1 MIGLS
6 VTSKIDEQQIEML
19 LIRFDLLKPDRR
31 TATSTMYENNP
42 LITGRVQIGFVEK
55 KWLSHVSVRITLF
68 VKGNG

>member
-42 LITGRVQIGFVEK
+42 LITGRV
-55 KWLSHVSVRITLF
+55 
-68 VKGNG
+68 